1 MRTLDQNKRKAIL
14 KAGMAVIAEDGFHA
28 AKIAKIA
35 KLADVATGSIYRYYP
50 NKEAIIVV
58 ILEQLWEKLSLE
70 VRLLIPRTDL
80 QPVEKLDTIID
91 LVFDIFTA
99 NTQLTIIFVN
109 EHHHFMMKGAG
120 NVKALYDGFL
130 DSAEEI
136 IRDGVRTHVFNANVD
151 IKILRHLI
159 IGAFRHL
166 LLQWTIDPETF
177 PLNKVRQNL
186 KFIIKNGILHHG
198 GVKK

>member
-1 MRTLDQNKRKAIL
+1 MRTLDEKKRNAIL

-35 KLADVATGSIYRYYP
+35 ELAEVATGSIYRYYP

-58 ILEQLWEKLSLE
+58 ILEQLWEKLSVE
-70 VRLLIPRTDL
+70 VHLLIPRTDL
-80 QPVEKLDTIID
+80 QPVEKLDMTID
-91 LVFDIFTA
+91 LIFDIFTA
-99 NTQLTIIFVN
+99 NPPLALIFVN
-109 EHHHFMMKGAG
+109 EHHRFLTKGAG
-120 NVKALYDGFL
+120 NVKTLYDRFL

-136 IRDGVRTHVFNANVD
+136 IREGVGKHIFNANVD
-151 IKILRHLI
+151 IKILRHFI

-166 LLQWTIDPETF
+166 LQQWTMDPETF

-198 GVKK
+198 GAKK

>member
-1 MRTLDQNKRKAIL
+1 MRTLDANKRNAIL
-14 KAGMAVIAEDGFHA
+14 NAATSVIAEDGFHG

-35 KLADVATGSIYRYYP
+35 ERAGVATGSIYRYYP

-58 ILEQLWEKLSLE
+58 ILEQLWENLARE

-80 QPVEKLDTIID
+80 HPVEKLDMVVD

-99 NTQLTIIFVN
+99 NTSLATIFVN
-109 EHHHFMMKGAG
+109 EHHQFLVREVGK
-120 NVKALYDGFL
+120 LRLFYDSFL

-136 IRDGVRTHVFNANVD
+136 VREGVHRHVFNANVD
-151 IKILRHLI
+151 IKIFRHFI
-159 IGAFRHL
+159 IGAFRHIL
-166 LLQWTIDPETF
+166 QQWTLDPETF

-186 KFIIKNGILHHG
+186 KFIIKNGILQHG
-198 GVKK
+198 SAKK